1 MPLEAA
7 MVLRLSGLYPL
18 MILTFVDNEEK
29 YSNKLRYYYM
39 NLELMN
45 FESPTCLGECQSV
58 DQKNHGKWHTNIPI
72 CLIQSAQLLKLFASN
87 FATMIKSVNC
97 IHRVI
102 VLDKDVHRA

>member
-1 MPLEAA
+1 MTEIPLEAA

-45 FESPTCLGECQSV
+45 FESPTCLGECQSI
-58 DQKNHGKWHTNIPI
+58 DQKNHGKWHKNIPI
-72 CLIQSAQLLKLFASN
+72 CLIQPAQLFK
-87 FATMIKSVNC
+87 IIC
-97 IHRVI
+97 IQSCDYDQECQ
-102 VLDKDVHRA
+102 LYP

>member
-45 FESPTCLGECQSV
+45 FQSPTCLGECQSI
-58 DQKNHGKWHTNIPI
+58 DQKNQGKWHMNI
-72 CLIQSAQLLKLFASN
+72 QY
-87 FATMIKSVNC
+87 V
-97 IHRVI
+97 
-102 VLDKDVHRA
+102 